1 MLSNKPFWILLIM
14 ADLVF
19 FTAPIV
25 FVLAAL
31 TNGMSIGATIDALV
45 DQYSADRTNL
55 LVVSLMALAPMLL
68 LTLII
73 WIGRRFG
80 KFAHSGGT
88 VALGG
93 SLAILIV
100 TVFVNLEYWPKFL
113 PARTFLGWPHGIEF
127 LLGPAIAAPVAMLIG
142 MVIGM
147 LAARR

>member
-1 MLSNKPFWILLIM
+1 MLLNKPFWILLIM

-19 FTAPIV
+19 FAAPIV
-25 FVLAAL
+25 FILAAFA
-31 TNGMSIGATIDALV
+31 NGMGIGSTIEALTA
-45 DQYSADRTNL
+45 QYSADRTNL
-55 LVVSLMALAPMLL
+55 LVISLLALAPMVL
-68 LTLII
+68 LTLIL

-80 KFAHSGGT
+80 KFAESGGT

-113 PARTFLGWPHGIEF
+113 PARTFLSWPHGIEF
-127 LLGPAIAAPVAMLIG
+127 LLGPVIAAPVAMLIG
-142 MVIGM
+142 MIIGK